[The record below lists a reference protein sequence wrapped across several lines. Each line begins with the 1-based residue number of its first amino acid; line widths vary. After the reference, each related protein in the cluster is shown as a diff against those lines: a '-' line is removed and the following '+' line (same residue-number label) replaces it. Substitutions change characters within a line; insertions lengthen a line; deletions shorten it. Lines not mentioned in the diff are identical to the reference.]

1 MGEQGAFRPLALI
14 VEDDADQRSLI
25 AMLLEDGGFETVAS
39 DSAEAALA
47 IMLLRGGEVCL
58 VVADLHLSGLI
69 DGVELARELK
79 VRWPH
84 LTVLLTSG
92 NAGSRLVDLPPG
104 IESLPKPWECA
115 HLLAAAER
123 ARGAARVAPRRGF
136 PGRG

>member
-1 MGEQGAFRPLALI
+1 MGQQEPFQPLALI
-14 VEDDADQRSLI
+14 VEDDGDQRALI
-25 AMLLEDGGFETVAS
+25 AMLLEDSGFETLAS

-47 IMLLRGGEVCL
+47 IMLLRGREVCL
-58 VVADLHLSGLI
+58 VVADLRLSGLI

-84 LTVLLTSG
+84 LSVLLTSG

-104 IESLPKPWECA
+104 IEFLPKPWECS

-123 ARGAARVAPRRGF
+123 ARSAARPAPRRGL